1 MRERARADT
10 VTGPD
15 TTRYSETARRTV
27 SAVTDGAAARIVET
41 RIDST
46 TATGRTARRRA
57 LVCAW
62 LLLASGAALPGP
74 NDESKSDL
82 ADGKALE
89 AQGAVIGRIL
99 LDRQNVFD
107 ASNPE
112 EDKWLY
118 RLANRW
124 HILTRESVIRQQLL
138 FSTGDPY
145 SQRLVDESERLLRGN
160 DYLYDARIEPV
171 RVEDGVVDVK
181 VTTRDLW
188 TLMPG
193 FSLARSGG
201 ENRLRLSMSETNL
214 LGRGTRLNFAYS
226 EDVDRD
232 SLRFEYSDNNLGD
245 SWWSLYTRVEDNSD
259 GEVQSL
265 DVRRPFYALDSRWS
279 AGAVLTHD
287 KSETRFFELGEEVAE
302 YRQDR
307 RYARVFGGRSSGLE
321 NGWVRRWTAGV
332 VYDDRLFFEPEMP
345 ELPVLL
351 PEDRRLLYPYVGFEL
366 LEDRYDTSSNRDQID
381 RTEDFYMGTRLT
393 GRLGYASDGLGSDR
407 DAAIYEFS
415 ANTAF
420 GSIEDTSLFL
430 GSTLAGRF
438 EDGDDANTLWH
449 GNARFYM
456 QQSKKRLFF
465 MTLSASWGHDLDLD
479 NVLQL
484 GGDNG
489 LRGYPLRYQ
498 VGDRRVLFTIEQRY
512 FTDWYPFR
520 LARVGGALFAD
531 VGRTWGDNPAG
542 GPSLGWLKDVGIGL
556 RLGPTRSSGRDV
568 IHLDLAFP
576 LDGDPSIDDV
586 QILLESKRSF

>member
-1 MRERARADT
+1 MEACT
-10 VTGPD
+10 
-15 TTRYSETARRTV
+15 
-27 SAVTDGAAARIVET
+27 
-41 RIDST
+41 DST
-46 TATGRTARRRA
+46 TPARRAARRA
-57 LVCAW
+57 LACAW
-62 LLLASGAALPGP
+62 LLLTCGPALPESGG
-74 NDESKSDL
+74 ESKS
-82 ADGKALE
+82 APPDGKALE

-99 LDRQNVFD
+99 LERRNVFD
-107 ASNPE
+107 TSDPE

-138 FSTGDPY
+138 FSSGDPY
-145 SQRLVDESERLLRGN
+145 SQRLVDESERLLRRN

-171 RVEDGVVDVK
+171 RVEDGVVDLK

-193 FSLARSGG
+193 FSLSRSGG

-214 LGRGTRLNFAYS
+214 LGRGTRLNLAYS
-226 EDVDRD
+226 EDVDRE

-245 SWWSLYTRVEDNSD
+245 SWWSLYTRAEDNSD
-259 GEVQSL
+259 GQLQTL
-265 DVRRPFYALDSRWS
+265 DLRRPFYALDSRWS
-279 AGAVLTHD
+279 AGTVLTHD
-287 KSETRFFELGEEVAE
+287 ESETRFFELGEEVAE
-302 YRQDR
+302 YREDR
-307 RYARVFGGRSSGLE
+307 RYAHVFGGRSSGLE
-321 NGWVRRWTAGV
+321 NGWVRRFTTGL
-332 VYDDRLFFEPEMP
+332 VYDDRRFFEPGMP
-345 ELPVLL
+345 ELPALL
-351 PEDRRLLYPYVGFEL
+351 PEDRRLVYPYVGFEL
-366 LEDRYDTSSNRDQID
+366 LQDRYDTTSNRDQID

-407 DAAIYEFS
+407 DAAVYELS
-415 ANTAF
+415 ASTAF
-420 GSIEDTSLFL
+420 GSIEDTALFL

-438 EDGDDANTLWH
+438 EDGDSANTLWH
-449 GNARFYM
+449 GDARFYR

-479 NVLQL
+479 SVLQL

-520 LARVGGALFAD
+520 LARVGGAIFAD

-542 GPSLGWLKDVGIGL
+542 GPSRGWLRDVGIGL

-586 QILLESKRSF
+586 QILVESKRSF